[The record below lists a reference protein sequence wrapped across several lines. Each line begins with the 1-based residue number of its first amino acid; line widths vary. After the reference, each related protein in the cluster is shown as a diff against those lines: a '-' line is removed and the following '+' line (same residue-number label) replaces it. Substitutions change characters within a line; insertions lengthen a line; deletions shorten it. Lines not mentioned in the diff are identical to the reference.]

1 MHVSLALHLPRESAT
16 VPTAR
21 QLCRMTLRSL
31 EVSEDN
37 SDDILL
43 ALTEACA
50 NVIDH
55 ATLGHAYDVTLRI
68 DGESCTLR
76 VTDSG
81 AGSDTSFDGTA
92 PPPTDGDDELDALL
106 PHGRGLALM
115 GALMDTMSFQPIDG
129 GTSVELVKQLTL
141 SPGSPLALLAASGD

>member
-1 MHVSLALHLPRESAT
+1 MHVTLAVHLPREAST

-21 QLCRMTLRSL
+21 RLCRMTLQSL
-31 EVSEDN
+31 EVTAEN
-37 SDDILL
+37 ADDILL

-50 NVIDH
+50 NVIEH
-55 ATLGHAYDVTLRI
+55 ATAGHGYDVSLRI

-81 AGSDTSFDGTA
+81 TGSESFDGVA
-92 PPPTDGDDELDALL
+92 DPPTDGDDDLAALL

-115 GALMDTMSFQPIDG
+115 AALMDTMRFQPVEG
-129 GTSVELVKQLTL
+129 GTSVELVKRLDL
-141 SPGSPLALLAASGD
+141 SPGSPLALMAASRD